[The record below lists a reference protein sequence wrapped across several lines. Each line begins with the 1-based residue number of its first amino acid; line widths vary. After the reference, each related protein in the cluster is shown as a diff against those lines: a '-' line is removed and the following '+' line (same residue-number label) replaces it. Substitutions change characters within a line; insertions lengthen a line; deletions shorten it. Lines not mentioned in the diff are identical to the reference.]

1 MNGQATSAPGD
12 LQVERG
18 NPRRA
23 AVELG
28 LDFLRVQILFDEV
41 PRRLEPGRVEDLVMK
56 A

>member
-1 MNGQATSAPGD
+1 MNGQATSEPGD

-18 NPRRA
+18 NPQRGA
-23 AVELG
+23 IELG
-28 LDFLRVQILFDEV
+28 LDFLGVQILLDEV